1 MYILYG
7 LALVSFSLSYLF
19 FKLNKKIIGNT
30 LVTIAMFLNPL
41 GYDLVLY
48 SITLLTN
55 NYWITISIMYV
66 LSAIFFGLFIFLY
79 GLNPIKQTHNKIKAN
94 FNKMGKTFDELYN
107 DFFNKGGDKKSRKID
122 SLRTKIT
129 DSSDVEKEIKDLGK
143 PDKIDFYNDGH
154 LFFEKRIWHTKNGDI
169 VKIIVSDEPTLNML
183 SFKEKSLD
191 EKLADAVENENYEK
205 ACHLRDLINIEK
217 TKKIKKS

>member
-1 MYILYG
+1 
-7 LALVSFSLSYLF
+7 
-19 FKLNKKIIGNT
+19 
-30 LVTIAMFLNPL
+30 
-41 GYDLVLY
+41 
-48 SITLLTN
+48 
-55 NYWITISIMYV
+55 MYV
-66 LSAIFFGLFIFLY
+66 LSAIFFCLFVFLY
-79 GLNPIKQTHNKIKAN
+79 GLNPIKQTHNKIKEN

-107 DFFNKGGDKKSRKID
+107 DFFNKDNNKKSRKID
-122 SLRTKIT
+122 SLRTKLT

-191 EKLADAVENENYEK
+191 EKLADAVENEDFEK
-205 ACHLRDLINIEK
+205 AAAIRDEILKNRNK
-217 TKKIKKS
+217 